1 MSGRLHVVSK
11 PEKQFLDDAVFAAER
26 AKGKSCPVRKK
37 KRCCAWP
44 VISCWDSA
52 RQRPQKRPVR
62 TRDRPLSSPGVS
74 LSLFAVNP
82 QRSPQSSSGAARGTE
97 EASFHPFCARGTFT
111 PERFCD
117 QTP

>member
-11 PEKQFLDDAVFAAER
+11 PEKQFLDDAVLRQRGQKA
-26 AKGKSCPVRKK
+26 KSCPARKK

-44 VISCWDSA
+44 VISCWDNA
-52 RQRPQKRPVR
+52 RQRPRKRPVR
-62 TRDRPLSSPGVS
+62 TRDRPLSSPGAS
-74 LSLFAVNP
+74 LSLFVVNP
-82 QRSPQSSSGAARGTE
+82 QRSPQRSSGAARGSE

>member
-26 AKGKSCPVRKK
+26 AKGKKLSGPEK

-52 RQRPQKRPVR
+52 RQRPLKRPVR
-62 TRDRPLSSPGVS
+62 TRDRPLSSPGAS
-74 LSLFAVNP
+74 LSRFVVNP
-82 QRSPQSSSGAARGTE
+82 QRSPQRSSGAARGTE